1 MRLTFSPMAGA
12 GPEKTSAIT
21 SKSSPTPIYSHASW
35 RQAASFIQRKHGIR
49 TDEEHGDSAQD
60 LQFGHRTSTAEKHY
74 GIDHTAMASLD
85 ASTMLLFLEASRS
98 WHAILYCGTGS
109 QHQAKSSEV
118 VTGVASVHNTPVIP
132 DMHALFDTL
141 AMCWR

>member
-1 MRLTFSPMAGA
+1 MAGA

-98 WHAILYCGTGS
+98 WHAILYCGPDPNIKPNPPKWS
-109 QHQAKSSEV
+109 QA
-118 VTGVASVHNTPVIP
+118 
-132 DMHALFDTL
+132 
-141 AMCWR
+141 